1 VALRNLEKSCDPI
14 KNERCFEMTRTKKI
28 IKKKL
33 KKPDEFISFTE
44 KAFMFIT
51 HHSKSI
57 AIGGVIV
64 LILLLSIFF
73 YQRWEKAN
81 EGNAN
86 QMFSLALESY
96 QITNV
101 PSQEG
106 SLQNHKNV
114 LEKFNDVVTKFPN
127 TLSGKL
133 SMLYKG
139 NLCLRLGE
147 FEEAIKAYEAFLQ
160 KAGKERLYRSFA
172 IEGLGYSYEGKK
184 DYEKAIHAYQKIIEL
199 GENFQLGNAYL
210 GMGRCYEKLGKE
222 KETLENYK
230 NFLKGSRKS
239 SMTNIILKKL
249 SYLEK

>member
-1 VALRNLEKSCDPI
+1 
-14 KNERCFEMTRTKKI
+14 MTRTKKI

-44 KAFMFIT
+44 KTYISIT

-57 AIGGVIV
+57 GIGGAIV

-73 YQRWEKAN
+73 YQRWEKEN
-81 EGNAN
+81 EENAY
-86 QMFSLALESY
+86 QMFSLALETY
-96 QITNV
+96 QVTSV
-101 PSQEG
+101 PYQEG
-106 SLQNHKNV
+106 SLQNYKNV
-114 LEKFNDVVTKFPN
+114 LEKFNEVVTKFPN

-147 FEEAIKAYEAFLQ
+147 FEEAIKAYETFLQ
-160 KAGKERLYRSFA
+160 KAGKEKLYRSFA
-172 IEGLGYSYEGKK
+172 MEGLGYSYEGKK
-184 DYEKAIHAYQKIIEL
+184 DYEKAINAYQKNIGS
-199 GENFQLGNAYL
+199 GENSPMGNAYL
-210 GMGRCYEKLGKE
+210 GMGRCYEKLGKNGE
-222 KETLENYK
+222 ALENYK
-230 NFLKGSRKS
+230 NFLKVSRKS